1 MKKLFR
7 LFTVSACALIFS
19 TSLFSQEI
27 DPNDTTAITPTRC
40 LAEYRQLVSINVLQF
55 TTGTANVNYEIYV
68 APQFSMKFGVG
79 TVLGSRILFKEAQ
92 QACIAGGIYG
102 MVEPRWYFPKASQ
115 NCFIQYGLQLSY
127 KYWNYTGKQDV
138 TEEAQADYL
147 NNKAKYENDA
157 DYSVI
162 SDNEIYYSKANV
174 IEHLGGVSFFG
185 KATIAGGLTS
195 EFELGLGVGT
205 KYNEFYITPNI
216 GVSFGW
222 TFDKIN
228 AKIEEPSK

>member
-7 LFTVSACALIFS
+7 FFTVSVCVLSFS
-19 TSLFSQEI
+19 ISSFSQEV
-27 DPNDTTAITPTRC
+27 DPIDTTAITPTKC
-40 LAEYRQLVSINVLQF
+40 LAEYRQLISTNVLQF
-55 TTGTANVNYEIYV
+55 ATGTANINYEIYIT
-68 APQFSMKFGVG
+68 PQFSMKFGVG

-92 QACIAGGIYG
+92 QSCVAGGIYG

-115 NCFIQYGLQLSY
+115 NCFIQYGLEFSY

-138 TEEAQADYL
+138 TEEVQADYL
-147 NNKAKYENDA
+147 NNKPKYENDA

-174 IEHLGGVSFFG
+174 LEHLGGVSFFG
-185 KATIAGGLTS
+185 KGTIASGLTT
-195 EFELGLGVGT
+195 EIELGFGVGT
-205 KYNEFYITPNI
+205 KYDNFYITPNI

-222 TFDKIN
+222 TFDKIK
-228 AKIEEPSK
+228 AKTEESKQ